1 MPEMTMNKICHYKD
15 WRIQLKK
22 QKNKIKEISCKK
34 KILQNHC
41 RPIKRA
47 AFFHRIGTRHK

>member
-1 MPEMTMNKICHYKD
+1 M
-15 WRIQLKK
+15 KK
-22 QKNKIKEISCKK
+22 QKNKIKEIPLKK
-34 KILQNHC
+34 KIPQNHC